1 MMIDAARA
9 RRSGLKGIMSG
20 RLAGKVALITGASR
34 GQGAVEAELFVS
46 EGATVVLTDV
56 LDDQG
61 KQTARSIGAAASYQH
76 LDVTDSEQWALV
88 TKQVV
93 ADHGQIDILVNN
105 AGIFHFTPLLTATEA
120 EFRRIIDINL
130 VGVFLGMQAVARHM
144 VERKSGS
151 IVNISSIA
159 GLTGAAAFSSY
170 NASKFAVRGMTK
182 SAAREL
188 ASFGIRVNSVHPGI
202 IDTPM
207 LKTLEDLGVRDTITD
222 RIPMGREAQ
231 PIEVARLVLFLASD
245 ESSYSTGSEFIVD
258 GGMTA

>member
-1 MMIDAARA
+1 
-9 RRSGLKGIMSG
+9 MSTG
-20 RLAGKVALITGASR
+20 RLAGKVALITGAAR
-34 GQGAVEAELFVS
+34 GQGVVEAELFVA

-56 LDDQG
+56 LDEQG
-61 KQTARSIGAAASYQH
+61 ETAAAAIGDAASYQH
-76 LDVTDSEQWALV
+76 LDVTDAEQWSLL

-93 ADHGQIDILVNN
+93 ADHGRIDVLINN

-144 VERKSGS
+144 VSQKSGS

-159 GLTGAAAFSSY
+159 GMSGAAGFSAY

-182 SAAREL
+182 SAAKEL
-188 ASFGIRVNSVHPGI
+188 AEHGIRVNSVHPGI

-207 LKTLEDLGVRDTITD
+207 LETLERIGVRDQMPA
-222 RIPMGREAQ
+222 RIPLGREAQ